1 MPRPAATLRLFRS
14 WPTNTMHSILVVDDD
29 RETCR
34 FITELLATPARRVVS
49 EQDPSRA
56 LHLLRTDRFDLMIS
70 DINLNAQSS
79 GLDLLRAFKSE
90 HPSAHVLL
98 ISGFGTLETAIEA
111 VRAGAFD
118 YISKPFNI
126 AEIKA
131 MVDRALAHAG
141 ERSNGHGAARQPIE
155 HPPELIGRTAGML
168 AVYKQIAFAADS
180 AAPVL
185 ILGESGTGKELV
197 ARAVHS
203 HGRRASRPFV
213 ALNCGAVPETLL
225 ESELFGHTRGAF
237 TGAVGDRKGIFEQAT
252 GGTVFLDEIGET
264 SLALQVRL
272 LRAIEEGEVRPVGGN
287 RAMQVDAR
295 VISATNRDLN
305 LEVAEQRFRQD
316 LFYRLSVI
324 VISVPPLRER
334 RADIPMLVERFVQ
347 SASAR
352 AGRAVEV
359 SPSALDA
366 LVGYDWPGNVREL
379 ENTIERAVLFSRGN
393 AIDVVDLPEAIAR
406 STASA
411 DLHQRVFADLPSLDE
426 LERRYLAH
434 VLQAVGGNRTR
445 AAEVLGIDRRT
456 LYRMAA
462 RFGLDLGEEQ

>member
-1 MPRPAATLRLFRS
+1 MEMTPAFVS
-14 WPTNTMHSILVVDDD
+14 PPTEAMHSILVVDDD

-34 FITELLATPARRVVS
+34 FITELIGGADRRIVS
-49 EQDPSRA
+49 EQDPVRA
-56 LHLLRTDRFDLMIS
+56 MHLLRSDSFDLMIS
-70 DINLNAQSS
+70 DINLNAASS
-79 GLDLLRAFKSE
+79 GLDLLRAFKSA
-90 HPSAHVLL
+90 HPAAHVLL

-131 MVDRALAHAG
+131 MVERALAHAG
-141 ERSNGHGAARQPIE
+141 AQAATPPPSGRTMVE
-155 HPPELIGRTAGML
+155 HPPGLIGRTSGML

-180 AAPVL
+180 TAPVL

-197 ARAVHS
+197 ARAVHAN
-203 HGRRASRPFV
+203 GRRVSRPFV

-225 ESELFGHTRGAF
+225 ESELFGHARGAF
-237 TGAVGDRKGIFEQAT
+237 TGAIGDRKGIFEQAS

-295 VISATNRDLN
+295 VISATNRN
-305 LEVAEQRFRQD
+305 LADEVTEGRFRQD

-334 RADIPMLVERFVQ
+334 RADIPLLVERFLQ

-352 AGRAVEV
+352 AGRTVDV
-359 SPSALDA
+359 SSPTLDA

-379 ENTIERAVLFSRGN
+379 ENTIERAVLFSRGS
-393 AIDVVDLPEAIAR
+393 AIDIADLPDAISR
-406 STASA
+406 SSVSA
-411 DLHQRVFADLPSLDE
+411 DLHERVFADLPSLDE
-426 LERRYLAH
+426 LERRYLVH

-445 AAEVLGIDRRT
+445 AAEVMGIDRRT

-462 RFGLDLGEEQ
+462 RFGLDLGEES